1 MKISDPLIPGEFMFN
16 GMKLGHSSFNCA
28 WLYELGIENPK
39 VIFDIGAYDA
49 GDAIR
54 FKTIFPDAE
63 IECFE
68 ADPERAK
75 IIREYSHDAGIMFM
89 GAAITDFT
97 GMIPFYQSK
106 CNLKDAGDTH
116 EPGKIGGQGSIYKHG
131 EIYKNLYP
139 HIEQQAEPIN
149 VPCFSLSDYC
159 RKWVDIK
166 HIDLLHIDVEGAEM
180 NVIKGLGL
188 LRPKLIYVETLRDMF
203 EGVATVTVL
212 HATLCGMGYEL
223 VKDFVSDR
231 LYIYAN

>member
-1 MKISDPLIPGEFMFN
+1 MKISDPLIPGEFVFN
-16 GMKLGHSSFNCA
+16 GRKLGHSAFNSA

-39 VIFDIGAYDA
+39 VIFDIGGYDA

-54 FKTIFPDAE
+54 FKHIFPNAE
-63 IECFE
+63 VECFE

-75 IIREYSHDAGIMFM
+75 IIREYSHDADIMFM

-116 EPGKIGGQGSIYKHG
+116 APGKVGGQGSIYKHADT
-131 EIYKNLYP
+131 YKKLYP
-139 HIEQQAEPIN
+139 HIQQHEEPIN

-159 RKWVDIK
+159 RKWVHIK
-166 HIDLLHIDVEGAEM
+166 EIDLLHIDVEGAEI

-188 LRPKLIYVETLRDMF
+188 LRPKVIYLETLPNMF
-203 EGVATVTVL
+203 EGVATVTEL
-212 HATLCGMGYEL
+212 HQTLDQMGYQL

-231 LYIYAN
+231 LYIYQN